1 VLIPVGR
8 AKGIAGALIRTSL
21 EIAALHGHSGVV
33 LKCNTEDKFAV
44 YAKHGFSCEAASGL
58 VLPGPKKKS
67 RAESKLLMALDLVP
81 GTLSDLSGVITKS
94 ETLQILPAI
103 SALPGFHIEYQAY
116 AALQT
121 A

>member
-1 VLIPVGR
+1 MPSM
-8 AKGIAGALIRTSL
+8 A
-21 EIAALHGHSGVV
+21 
-33 LKCNTEDKFAV
+33 
-44 YAKHGFSCEAASGL
+44 FSCEAASGL

-81 GTLSDLSGVITKS
+81 GTLSDLSGVMTKA

-103 SALPGFHIEYQAY
+103 TSLPGFHTEYPAY
-116 AALQT
+116 PVLQT